1 MSVALSSK
9 FLFLFTL
16 KFNVKSRSLIINTI
30 TLLLHFCGPKWPY
43 TILKNISWK
52 QIVIYALWHQQLHI
66 KDTKCCYFCPKS
78 PHLWLRILYD
88 WVTVPAVFFVITVSK
103 TTKITNCSRY
113 KKSSFTKG
121 STTITNDFSSLIP
134 VVKVGMKLIETCSDS
149 GSSGLYSQSCCVS
162 ADILQYKIKSDKI
175 LRLTFFFMQSLN

>member
-1 MSVALSSK
+1 MAIYQTKKYFVETNRHLCTLASTTPYKRYKVL
-9 FLFLFTL
+9 LFL
-16 KFNVKSRSLIINTI
+16 
-30 TLLLHFCGPKWPY
+30 PKVSSFM
-43 TILKNISWK
+43 T
-52 QIVIYALWHQQLHI
+52 
-66 KDTKCCYFCPKS
+66 TYFI
-78 PHLWLRILYD
+78 WLGH
-88 WVTVPAVFFVITVSK
+88 VPAVFFVIIVSK